1 MAANAVL
8 ELFMSDVGS
17 LFIVATPIGNLGD
30 ITVRAIATLK
40 NVDLIAAE
48 DTRHSKKLLMHLG
61 IQKPLVALHDFNE
74 REKSKAL
81 LKHLEQGQSI
91 ALISDAGTPLISDP
105 GYHLVALVRAA
116 GVAVVPIPGPCAL
129 IAALSVSGLP
139 TDKFIFEGFLAAK
152 KTARQKRLAE
162 LQDETRTLIFY
173 ESTHRL
179 MSTLKDMEQIF
190 GSEREIVLAKELTKS
205 YETVLQATIA
215 SLLEWLSAD
224 TKRQQGEFVL
234 LVRGAVAAKNVID
247 ADVIRVLN
255 LLVSEL
261 TQKQAVTLAAKITGV
276 SKNVLYEYALGH
288 LCKSII

>member
-17 LFIVATPIGNLGD
+17 LYIVATPIGNLGD
-30 ITVRAIATLK
+30 ITMRAIATLK
-40 NVDLIAAE
+40 SVDLIAAE
-48 DTRHSKKLLMHLG
+48 DTRHSKKLLMHLS

-81 LKHLEQGQSI
+81 LKHLEQGKSI

-116 GVAVVPIPGPCAL
+116 GVKVVPIPGPCAL
-129 IAALSVSGLP
+129 IAALSASGLP
-139 TDKFIFEGFLAAK
+139 TDKFIFEGFLTAK
-152 KTARQKRLAE
+152 KTARQKRLEE

-205 YETVLQATIA
+205 YETILKTNIPA
-215 SLLEWLSAD
+215 LLIWLAEDSA
-224 TKRQQGEFVL
+224 RQQGEFVL
-234 LVRGAVAAKNVID
+234 LVRGAVLEKNEID
-247 ADVIRVLN
+247 SEAVRVLN
-255 LLVSEL
+255 ILRAEL
-261 TQKQAVTLAAKITGV
+261 SHKQAVVLTAQITGA
-276 SKNVLYEYALGH
+276 SKNQLYDL
-288 LCKSII
+288 